1 MFRSDHPLAGRSVTI
16 SELAAYPLVLWPR
29 TVSRGA
35 HDTVLGMFAEHQ
47 PAATRIADVPSGVSW
62 DAMQAA
68 VMALPIAEAEGAVK
82 IEDVLRRAR
91 EIHRQHGGVFGY
103 DFEDWV

>member
-1 MFRSDHPLAGRSVTI
+1 MLQGN
-16 SELAAYPLVLWPR
+16 E
-29 TVSRGA
+29 SR
-35 HDTVLGMFAEHQ
+35 
-47 PAATRIADVPSGVSW
+47 

-68 VMALPIAEAEGAVK
+68 MMALPIAEAEGAVK

-103 DFEDWV
+103 DFEDWVQAWSDLPASNGQTKLELAEEMAPEVAANDTEEGCESCFRYDN